1 VLETI
6 GAIQRQHLVENSRK
20 VGAKMLSRLVQLK
33 EKYEFIGDVRG
44 KGLLIGV
51 ELVRDLETKE
61 LFSKKVTE
69 LIFTECLKR
78 GLVIMGYFPKIRIN
92 PALVITEAQA
102 DAGVEIMDEV
112 FAHVRDHVDWRQA

>member
-1 VLETI
+1 M
-6 GAIQRQHLVENSRK
+6 
-20 VGAKMLSRLVQLK
+20 MLSRLVQLK

-92 PALVITEAQA
+92 PV
-102 DAGVEIMDEV
+102 AGDHRS
-112 FAHVRDHVDWRQA
+112 AGRGGRRDHGRSVRARSRPR